1 MLGRAC
7 PSQPFQVLLESG
19 ALQTHFTDEKSDAT
33 PSLPAGYV
41 AAQQAEAL
49 RAEGG
54 SWLPADVRLQGG
66 SHQPAE
72 RPHPA
77 AEPALHSGVP
87 PGAQVPTPP
96 TPAHSGEGKT
106 ESLHPASLSYTHTQ
120 PGRGLEAQGL
130 LVQRGDVES
139 EADVGPSLH
148 PAPWGCRGLP
158 PGTAV
163 RMVPCSAG
171 FPEAQVCGLT
181 RPCPPLLQGL
191 CILEPECEPLHGQR
205 ALALLPAVVR
215 RGPLR
220 HL

>member
-1 MLGRAC
+1 MRNLTPPPLCLQVMWLPNRQRPFVRKVAPGFQQTSGSKEAATNLRRGHIQRLNLRYTQVSRQELRCPPRPLQLTQGRAR
-7 PSQPFQVLLESG
+7 PSPSILPLSLTLTHVHACTPTQSG
-19 ALQTHFTDEKSDAT
+19 
-33 PSLPAGYV
+33 
-41 AAQQAEAL
+41 
-49 RAEGG
+49 R
-54 SWLPADVRLQGG
+54 R
-66 SHQPAE
+66 
-72 RPHPA
+72 
-77 AEPALHSGVP
+77 
-87 PGAQVPTPP
+87 
-96 TPAHSGEGKT
+96 
-106 ESLHPASLSYTHTQ
+106 
-120 PGRGLEAQGL
+120 LEAQGL

-139 EADVGPSLH
+139 EADVGLSLD